1 MMGNYKSHLLWC
13 LSILSIPT
21 GAYAESNEEVQAQ
34 SSIETITVTG
44 SRIRRSVQAE
54 SSSPISSTE
63 LSDLT
68 DIGANDVRDLIE
80 VLPFNAGS
88 QNNSDNLS
96 QNFTVGTS
104 NVNLR
109 GLGVSSTL
117 VLLNGIRQVTS
128 AVVTDQ
134 GASFVDTASLVP
146 ALAIKRVEILKDGA
160 SAIYGSDAV
169 AGVVNFITRDDLEG
183 GELQYEYRSRWSEG
197 SQDDTKIDFAYGGYV
212 GDSAHMLLAIS
223 YLERSSLLLDE
234 VDWLK
239 PATSSFGNPGS
250 FVIPSLADENNP
262 SGLTVADPNCVANG
276 GSLSQGANGNSF
288 CLFDFGPQI
297 TAVPDEDRLQA
308 YVRAKWDWS
317 DTTRMWAEAG
327 YARNKIT
334 REVSP
339 SFPVLNAPSIL
350 ASHPDNPY
358 GEDIFFRGRPYGV
371 GKPTETNYYDHTTT
385 RVAFGADGEITE
397 GIYWQASFV
406 AAANDAIVNPRDVI
420 TDNFQAALHGFG
432 GNKCRG
438 AATSQAGVGECYYF
452 NPFDPQDPDNER
464 LRDYIIG
471 DYMGDAESE
480 MRVYEAVITG
490 DSLFELDGGDV
501 GFAIGIQY
509 RDESINNVYD
519 SFTQQDSFAFLI
531 GNQNFT
537 GERNVKALFAEVLL
551 PVSENLELGAAV
563 RYEDYGEFGG
573 DTTNPKVSFLW
584 LATEEL
590 SFRGTFSTSF
600 RAPSVHQL
608 QGVQTNFA
616 NITDPEDGSTTFG
629 GNRTIGD
636 PNLVPETSEALNLGV
651 SYAYDDFNFD
661 MDYWD
666 FSFEDVLTRESHQA
680 VVNANPN
687 DPSRVVRTSAG
698 TISIVNTKFI
708 NAEAIDTSGIDISA
722 STIYRTDYG
731 DYSPQL
737 KATYLLSYDLMDA
750 SGKTTDGLGKLN
762 LNTVGNPSP
771 RLRGSIGLNWSNGMH
786 RANVYVRHVA
796 SYTNDISGANIE
808 SFNTLDL
815 QYGMNLGQVL
825 KEDSESNLI
834 VGVVNATDEAPP
846 YVAVAGSYDPRTGDP
861 RGRRAYIKFQF
872 NF

>member
-1 MMGNYKSHLLWC
+1 MGKYKPYLLTC
-13 LSILSIPT
+13 FSVLCAAP
-21 GAYAESNEEVQAQ
+21 GVYAETDDDVKAQ
-34 SSIETITVTG
+34 NAIETVTVTG
-44 SRIRRSVQAE
+44 SRIKRSIQSE
-54 SSSPISSTE
+54 SSSPISTTD
-63 LSDLT
+63 LSDLS
-68 DIGANDVRDLIE
+68 DIGANDIRDLIE

-88 QNNSDNLS
+88 QNNSDNLT

-183 GELQYEYRSRWSEG
+183 GEVQYEYRSRWSEG
-197 SQDDTKIDFAYGGYV
+197 SQDETKVDFAYGGYIN
-212 GDSAHMLLAIS
+212 DSAHVLFAAS
-223 YLERSSLLLDE
+223 FLERSSLLLDE

-239 PATSSFGNPGS
+239 PANSSFGNPGS

-262 SGLTVADPNCVANG
+262 NGLTVADPNCANNG
-276 GSLSQGANGNSF
+276 GSVSQGANGNSF

-297 TAVPDEDRLQA
+297 TAVPNEDRMQA
-308 YVRAKWDWS
+308 YARALWDVS
-317 DTTRMWAEAG
+317 DTARMWAEFG

-339 SFPVLNAPSIL
+339 SFPVLNAPGIL
-350 ASHPDNPY
+350 ASHPNNIY
-358 GEDIFFRGRPYGV
+358 NEDIFFRGRPYGV
-371 GKPTETNYYDHTTT
+371 GKPTETNFYDHTTT
-385 RVAFGADGEITE
+385 RFAFGGDGELTE

-406 AAANDAIVNPRDVI
+406 AAANDAILNPRDVI
-420 TDNFQAALHGFG
+420 TDNFQAALYGFG

-438 AATSQAGVGECYYF
+438 TSAQEAGVGECYYF
-452 NPFDPQDPDNER
+452 NPFNPQDPNNEL
-464 LRDYIIG
+464 LRDFIIG
-471 DYMGDAESE
+471 DYIGDAESE

-490 DSLFELDGGDV
+490 DSLFELKAGDV
-501 GFAIGIQY
+501 GYAVGIQY
-509 RDESINNVYD
+509 RDESINNTYD
-519 SFTQQDSFAFLI
+519 SLTQQDAFAFLI
-531 GNQNFT
+531 GNQNFA
-537 GERNVKALFAEVLL
+537 GDRDVKALFAEVLI
-551 PVSENLELGAAV
+551 PVHEDIELGAAI

-573 DTTNPKVSFLW
+573 DTTDPKFSFLW
-584 LATEEL
+584 LATEEF

-636 PNLVPETSEALNLGV
+636 PNLVPETSQALNLGM
-651 SYAYDDFNFD
+651 SYAYEDYTLDI
-661 MDYWD
+661 DYWD

-687 DPSRVVRTSAG
+687 DPDRVIRTSAG
-698 TISIVNTKFI
+698 TISIVNTKFV
-708 NAEAIDTSGIDISA
+708 NAEAIDTSGIDLSA
-722 STIYRTDYG
+722 SSIYRTEYG
-731 DYSPQL
+731 DFSPQL

-750 SGKTTDGLGKLN
+750 SGATTDGLGQLN
-762 LNTVGNPSP
+762 RNTVGNPSP
-771 RLRGSIGLNWSNGMH
+771 RLRGSIGLNWTNGMH
-786 RANVYVRHVA
+786 RVNIFARHVA
-796 SYTNDISGANIE
+796 SYTNDVSGEDIDA
-808 SFNTLDL
+808 FNTIDM
-815 QYGMNLGQVL
+815 QYSMNMGDVL
-825 KEDSESNLI
+825 KDNSEANLI
-834 VGVVNATDEAPP
+834 VGVINATDEAPP
-846 YVAVAGSYDPRTGDP
+846 FVAIAGSYDPRTGDP
-861 RGRRAYIKFQF
+861 RGRRAYVRLQF
-872 NF
+872 SF

>member
-1 MMGNYKSHLLWC
+1 MSNNHPKLLSLFC
-13 LSILSIPT
+13 IMAMT
-21 GAYAESNEEVQAQ
+21 TTAYAEVQEQ
-34 SSIETITVTG
+34 TSIETITVTG
-44 SRIRRSVQAE
+44 SRIKRSVQSE

-63 LSDLT
+63 LSDLA

-88 QNNSDNLS
+88 QNNSDNLT

-183 GELQYEYRSRWSEG
+183 AEVQYEYRTRWSEG
-197 SQDDTKIDFAYGGYV
+197 SQDETKIDFAYGGYV
-212 GDSAHMLLAIS
+212 GDSAHMLFAVS
-223 YLERSSLLLDE
+223 FLERSSLLLDE
-234 VDWLK
+234 VDWVK

-262 SGLTVADPNCVANG
+262 NGLTVADPNCEANG
-276 GSLSQGANGNSF
+276 GSVSQSSNDNSF
-288 CLFDFGPQI
+288 CLFDFAPQI
-297 TAVPDEDRLQA
+297 TAVPNEDRLQA
-308 YVRAKWDWS
+308 YARALWDWS
-317 DTTRMWAEAG
+317 DTTRMWAEFG
-327 YARNKIT
+327 YARNKIS

-339 SFPVLNAPSIL
+339 SFPVLNAPSVL
-350 ASHPDNPY
+350 VSHPDNPY
-358 GEDIFFRGRPYGV
+358 EEDVFFRGRPYGV
-371 GKPTETNYYDHTTT
+371 GKPTEINYYDHTTS
-385 RVAFGADGEITE
+385 RFAFGVDGEISD

-406 AAANDAIVNPRDVI
+406 AAANDALVNPRDVI

-432 GNKCRG
+432 GNKCNG
-438 AATSQAGVGECYYF
+438 TTASEAGVGECYYF
-452 NPFDPQDPDNER
+452 NPFDPQDPNNEL
-464 LRDYIIG
+464 LRDFIIG
-471 DYMGDAESE
+471 DYIGDAESE
-480 MRVYEAVITG
+480 MRVFEAVITG
-490 DSLFELDGGDV
+490 DSLFEVAGGDV
-501 GFAIGIQY
+501 GYAIGIQY
-509 RDESINNVYD
+509 RDESITNVYD

-537 GERNVKALFAEVLL
+537 GERDVKAVFAEVLM
-551 PVSENLELGAAV
+551 PITENLEIGAAV
-563 RYEDYGEFGG
+563 RYEDYGDFGG
-573 DTTNPKVSFLW
+573 DTTNPKFSFLW
-584 LATEEL
+584 LASDTL
-590 SFRGTFSTSF
+590 SLRGTFSTSF

-636 PNLVPETSEALNLGV
+636 PDLVPETSEALNLGLTY
-651 SYAYDDFNFD
+651 SYDEYAFD
-661 MDYWD
+661 IDYWD

-687 DPSRVVRTSAG
+687 DPTRVIRTSAG
-698 TISIVNTKFI
+698 TISIVNTKFV
-708 NAEAIDTSGIDISA
+708 NAEAIDTSGIDINA
-722 STIYRTDYG
+722 STIYQSDFG
-731 DYSPQL
+731 DFSPQL
-737 KATYLLSYDLMDA
+737 TATYLLRYDLMDA
-750 SGKTTDGLGKLN
+750 SGQTTDGLGQLN

-771 RLRGSIGLNWSNGMH
+771 RLRGSIGLNWSNGIH
-786 RANVYVRHVA
+786 RANVFIRHVA
-796 SYTNDISGANIE
+796 SYNNDVSDE
-808 SFNTLDL
+808 SIDAFNTLDV
-815 QYGMNLGQVL
+815 QYSVNMGQVL
-825 KEDSESNLI
+825 KGDSETKLTL
-834 VGVVNATDEAPP
+834 GVINVTDEAPP

-861 RGRRAYIKFQF
+861 RGRRAYAKLQISF
-872 NF
+872 